1 MSAPPRPD
9 PEPPQAPIFRVLDDE
24 QETQLKA
31 LSWVSYVLHI
41 VVAVAAVVPGASASV
56 ALLLLAL
63 LMDLLQRD
71 LARGSWQESH
81 FTWRINSVLWAGV
94 LYVVSAPIFVLFLF
108 LFNPAWWLIS
118 IWFLYRIIK
127 GMLRMSDGRPVA

>member
-1 MSAPPRPD
+1 MGAPPRPD

-31 LSWVSYVLHI
+31 LSWVSYVLHM
-41 VVAVAAVVPGASASV
+41 VVAVAAVVSGASASV
-56 ALLLLAL
+56 ALL

-81 FTWRINSVLWAGV
+81 FTWRIN
-94 LYVVSAPIFVLFLF
+94 
-108 LFNPAWWLIS
+108 
-118 IWFLYRIIK
+118 
-127 GMLRMSDGRPVA
+127 

>member
-1 MSAPPRPD
+1 M
-9 PEPPQAPIFRVLDDE
+9 
-24 QETQLKA
+24 LKA

-41 VVAVAAVVPGASASV
+41 VVAVAAVMPGASASV

>member
-1 MSAPPRPD
+1 M
-9 PEPPQAPIFRVLDDE
+9 
-24 QETQLKA
+24 
-31 LSWVSYVLHI
+31 LHI

-56 ALLLLAL
+56 ALL

-81 FTWRINSVLWAGV
+81 FTWRINSMLWAGV

-108 LFNPAWWLIS
+108 LFDPAWWLIS